1 MRVARSGG
9 VFGLLRLVWR
19 NFRAMGWDYL
29 LGAVLRAFFQLRNQ
43 AAEGSGPST
52 TDYAAWRS
60 SGDTWRAPRWA
71 AADGPGPKIS
81 VVMPVYRPDLGHF
94 RSAVESIQAQDY
106 PHWELCMADDASG
119 DPQLEALLDE
129 LARSDDRIKLCFRQ
143 ANGHISA
150 CSNSA
155 LELASGDYVL
165 LFDQDDLLP
174 AHALGAV
181 AKAIGSS
188 PEVAII
194 YSDEDKVDETGSLHF
209 DPYFKPDFD
218 QTLFLGQNLV
228 SHLGVYRRDL
238 VSAAGGFCV
247 GLEGSQ
253 DHDLALRVL
262 EICGPQRV
270 MHIPEVLYHWRA
282 SRGSTALANSEKSYA
297 SVASRRAVQE
307 HLGRMGVSAHVEP
320 VQGIPFFNRV
330 VYDKPVQQCRVRMV
344 FLLPDATD
352 SGAIA
357 RTVRQVLDN
366 AGDAD
371 WQAEILVSRSGR
383 ADVRGLTRRFASA
396 PWSARVRCLEVQG
409 EQDRKDHLAKLPKA
423 GTDLVCVVSVPLASC
438 PSGWL
443 SELASVAVQPGVSAV
458 APRFLGPIGTQCHG
472 GIVFPDADH
481 ACHAFEGMP
490 AGANPMSRSSALSQ
504 RFMALSP
511 ALIVSRPRTWERFDA
526 SLPLDTKWSIW
537 AMMLEHHRAG
547 STHCWT
553 PFVSLRVGRKAA
565 RRTGNLM
572 DELDEVQRSQ
582 WRALCASL
590 LPDPAYN
597 PNLSVTGDFLLRV
610 GAGAGAAQSA
620 GQG

>member
-52 TDYAAWRS
+52 NDYASWRT
-60 SGDTWRAPRWA
+60 GADPWRAPRWN

-94 RSAVESIQAQDY
+94 RSAVASVQAQDY
-106 PHWELCMADDASG
+106 PHWELCLADDASG
-119 DPQLEALLDE
+119 DAQLVKLLKD
-129 LARSDDRIKLCFRQ
+129 LVSSDDRIKVCFRQ

-174 AHALGAV
+174 AHALGVV
-181 AKAIGSS
+181 AKTVQTCPEAAI
-188 PEVAII
+188 V
-194 YSDEDKVDETGSLHF
+194 YSDEDKVDETGSMHF

-218 QTLFLGQNLV
+218 QALFLGQNLI

-238 VSAAGGFCV
+238 VSAVGGFRV

-270 MHIPEVLYHWRA
+270 IHIPEVLYHWRA

-297 SVASRRAVQE
+297 SVAARRAVAE
-307 HLGRMGVSAHVEP
+307 HLGRMGVTAHVEP

-330 VYDKPVQQCRVRMV
+330 VYPNPDTACRVRIV
-344 FLLPDATD
+344 FLLPDSTD
-352 SGAIA
+352 SRTTE

-366 AGDAD
+366 TGGLD
-371 WQAEILVSRSGR
+371 WH
-383 ADVRGLTRRFASA
+383 ADVLVPRGASSDVKTLARRLASDT
-396 PWSARVRCLEVQG
+396 WSTRVRFLAVQG
-409 EQDRKDHLAKLPKA
+409 EPERKSHLAQLA
-423 GTDLVCVVSVPLASC
+423 SSDATLVCVVSVPIASC
-438 PSGWL
+438 PPGWL
-443 SELASVAVQPGVSAV
+443 SDLARPALQPGIAAV
-458 APRFLGPIGTQCHG
+458 APRFLGPLGMQCHG
-472 GIVFPDADH
+472 GIVLPDVDH
-481 ACHAFEGMP
+481 AFHAFDGMP

-504 RFMALSP
+504 HFMALSP
-511 ALIVSRPRTWERFDA
+511 ALVVSRPSAWANFNADPPWDA
-526 SLPLDTKWSIW
+526 GWSML
-537 AMMLEHHRAG
+537 AMMLDNHRAG
-547 STHCWT
+547 LTNCWT
-553 PFVSLRVGRKAA
+553 PFVSLRVGRKTAQGA
-565 RRTGNLM
+565 GNLV
-572 DELDEVQRSQ
+572 DRLDEGQRSH
-582 WRALCASL
+582 WRALCAPL
-590 LPDPAYN
+590 LPDPGYN
-597 PNLSVTGDFLLRV
+597 PNLSVSGDFLLRV
-610 GAGAGAAQSA
+610 VGEGATRPALQD
-620 GQG
+620 

>member
-52 TDYAAWRS
+52 NDYASWRS
-60 SGDTWRAPRWA
+60 GDDAWRAPRWE

-81 VVMPVYRPDLGHF
+81 VVMPVYRPDLGDF

-106 PHWELCMADDASG
+106 PNWELCMADDASG
-119 DPQLEALLDE
+119 DAQLVTLLRDM
-129 LARSDDRIKLCFRQ
+129 ARSDDRIKVCFRQ
-143 ANGHISA
+143 ENGHISA

-174 AHALGAV
+174 AHALGVV
-181 AKAIGSS
+181 AKAVQSR
-188 PEVAII
+188 PEAAII
-194 YSDEDKVDETGSLHF
+194 YSDEDKVDETGSMHF

-218 QTLFLGQNLV
+218 QELFLGQNLV

-238 VSAAGGFCV
+238 VSAVGGFRV

-262 EICGPQRV
+262 EISGPERV
-270 MHIPEVLYHWRA
+270 IHIPEVLYHWRA

-297 SVASRRAVQE
+297 LVAARRAVLE
-307 HLGRMGVSAHVEP
+307 HLGRMGVNARVEP

-330 VYDKPVQQCRVRMV
+330 VYKNVVTACRVRIV
-344 FLLPDATD
+344 FLLPDSTD
-352 SGAIA
+352 IRTAE
-357 RTVRQVLDN
+357 RTVRKVLDS
-366 AGDAD
+366 AGGFD
-371 WQAEILVSRSGR
+371 WRAEVLVSRS
-383 ADVRGLTRRFASA
+383 ASFDVQTLTQRLASDQ
-396 PWSARVRCLEVQG
+396 WRTRVRVLGVQG
-409 EQDRKDHLAKLPKA
+409 EQDRKAHLAQLA
-423 GTDLVCVVSVPLASC
+423 TSDVDLVCIVSVPLVSC

-443 SELASVAVQPGVSAV
+443 TELANLALQPRISAV
-458 APRFLGPIGTQCHG
+458 SPRFLGPIGTQCHG
-472 GIVFPDADH
+472 GIVFPDVDH
-481 ACHAFEGMP
+481 ACHAFDGMP

-511 ALIVSRPRTWERFDA
+511 ALVVSRPRTWERFNAGLPFDA
-526 SLPLDTKWSIW
+526 TWSML
-537 AMMLEHHRAG
+537 AMMLDHHRAG
-547 STHCWT
+547 FTNCWT
-553 PFVSLRVGRKAA
+553 PFVSFRVGRKTA
-565 RRTGNLM
+565 RRAGNLM
-572 DELDEVQRSQ
+572 DQLDELQRSQ
-582 WRALCASL
+582 WRSLSAAL

-597 PNLSVTGDFLLRV
+597 PNLSVIGDFLLRV
-610 GAGAGAAQSA
+610 ARDGATRPP
-620 GQG
+620 GQD